1 MMPSLTQIAV
11 VVIIIVLLFGR
22 GKISSLMGDLAKG
35 IKSFKKGMASDVT
48 DEPETKNIS
57 EDNKDSNNPSD
68 KE

>member
-35 IKSFKKGMASDVT
+35 IKSFKKGMASDAT